1 MANQYRG
8 LDINTLKE
16 ILSEINKQIAARKI
30 NRTIA
35 NAQINMATNIN
46 DTYVPSLTLKEFKE
60 FKDLRKLENRRNSI
74 NALIKKRTSNTTHYG
89 GGRKRVTRRKKS
101 IRKKR

>member
-1 MANQYRG
+1 MANQYRRF
-8 LDINTLKE
+8 DINTLKK
-16 ILSEINKQIAARKI
+16 ILSEINTQIAARKI

-46 DTYVPSLTLKEFKE
+46 DTYVPSLTLKKLKE
-60 FKDLRKLENRRNSI
+60 FQDLRKLQNRRNSI

-89 GGRKRVTRRKKS
+89 GRKRTTRRKRS
-101 IRKKR
+101 IRKKC

>member
-16 ILSEINKQIAARKI
+16 ILSAINEQIAARKV
-30 NRTIA
+30 NHTMA

-46 DTYVPSLTLKEFKE
+46 DTYVPSLTLKKLKE
-60 FKDLRKLENRRNSI
+60 FQDLRKLQNRRNSI
-74 NALIKKRTSNTTHYG
+74 NALIKKHTSNTHY
-89 GGRKRVTRRKKS
+89 GGRKRVTRKKKS